1 MENNTK
7 QSNKIMEKNTKQ
19 SNKIDYN
26 TDNNMDGFQK
36 RVGRKKPGPKKL
48 RIVLFYLYEGKIN
61 LW

>member
-36 RVGRKKPGPKKL
+36 CVG
-48 RIVLFYLYEGKIN
+48 
-61 LW
+61 